1 MVPCAEAGFP
11 SSGFSAAIHCV
22 RADMTRFPRTDKL
35 LIKNARLVNE
45 GQITDGDLL
54 IHDGR
59 IAKIDTS
66 INAGAGI
73 RVLDA
78 AGAHLLPGMIADQ
91 GHFREPGLT
100 HKAGIWSES
109 RAAVAGGITSFMEM
123 PNTLPPTITFGAL
136 EDKYAI
142 AAQKSLA
149 NYAFYLGATN
159 DNLDVIR
166 SLPPGAACGIKI
178 FMGASTGNM
187 LVDDETTLA
196 GIFRDATTLIA
207 THCESTPLIEKNL
220 KVALE
225 KYGRD
230 IPLSQHPRIRSA
242 EACYRSSSTA
252 IELARA
258 HDAQLH
264 ILHLSTAREM
274 ELFEPGPIEGKN
286 ITAEVCIHFLHFNSD
301 DYGRHGNRIKCN
313 PAIKSPADQQALLKA
328 LKDDRLDIIAT
339 DHAPHTTEE
348 KASSDYLKAPAGL
361 PLVQDALLAAL
372 ELHHDGLL
380 SISEIVTK
388 TSHNVATRFGVAERG
403 FLREGYR
410 ADLVLVDTRQETEVT
425 QQRVLSKCG
434 WSPFEGTTFRSRII
448 STLVNGQLAWHENKI
463 IEHDAAERL
472 KFR

>member
-1 MVPCAEAGFP
+1 
-11 SSGFSAAIHCV
+11 
-22 RADMTRFPRTDKL
+22 MTDSI

-54 IHDGR
+54 IHKGR
-59 IAKIDTS
+59 IAKIDGGIS
-66 INAGAGI
+66 ADAGT

-78 AGAHLLPGMIADQ
+78 AGAYLLPGMIDDQ
-91 GHFREPGLT
+91 VHFREPGLT

-123 PNTLPPTITFGAL
+123 PNTMPPTVTLDAL

-187 LVDDETTLA
+187 LVDNESTLA
-196 GIFRDATTLIA
+196 GIFRDAPTLIA
-207 THCESTPLIEKNL
+207 THCESTPLIKKNL
-220 KVALE
+220 EVAMA

-230 IPLSQHPRIRSA
+230 IPVTEHPRIRSA
-242 EACYRSSSTA
+242 EACYQSSATA
-252 IELARA
+252 IELART

-286 ITAEVCIHFLHFNSD
+286 ITAEVCVHFLHFNSD
-301 DYGRHGNRIKCN
+301 DYARLGNRIKCN
-313 PAIKSPADQQALLKA
+313 PAIKSPADQLALLKA

-339 DHAPHTTEE
+339 DHAPHTAEE
-348 KASSDYLKAPAGL
+348 KASSDYLTAPAGL
-361 PLVQDALLAAL
+361 PLVQDALLATL
-372 ELHHDGLL
+372 ELHHDEVL
-380 SISEIVTK
+380 SLPEIVRK
-388 TSHNVATRFGVAERG
+388 TTHNVARRFGVVDRG
-403 FLREGYR
+403 FLREGYW
-410 ADLVLVDTRQETEVT
+410 ADLVLVDTAQKTQVT
-425 QQRVLSKCG
+425 PERVLSKCG
-434 WSPFEGTTFRSRII
+434 WSPFEGVTFRSRII
-448 STLVNGQLAWHENKI
+448 STLVNGQLAWHNNKI
-463 IEHDAAERL
+463 IEHGVAARL
-472 KFR
+472 AFNHRR